1 MAIARILPR
10 RQMNQEQLKAIL
22 IFDIDGVI
30 RDVGN
35 SYRRAIADTVEE
47 FTGGAWRPT
56 MEDLDN
62 LKSEGIWNNDWEASQ
77 ELAYRYFEAMDQS
90 RESVELNYEHI
101 VEFFQ
106 ERYRGKHPELFD
118 GYIANEPLLV
128 SASYFQHLSN
138 NQVGYGFFSGATRG
152 SAEFVI
158 KQRLKLDNPVLVAM
172 EDAPSKPDPQG
183 MFDAIAQ
190 IETKTSNVP
199 AFYLGDTVADMHTV
213 VKAREAKVERNWIAI
228 GILPPHVQTSETRQA
243 DYAQKLMA
251 AGAEIVLSN
260 IEKLDLQLIN
270 ELIKDS

>member
-1 MAIARILPR
+1 MNKNQLTAIV
-10 RQMNQEQLKAIL
+10 

-35 SYRRAIADTVEE
+35 SYRRAIADTVKH
-47 FTGGAWRPT
+47 FTDGAWRPT

-77 ELAYRYFEAMDQS
+77 ELIYRYFEAQDKT
-90 RESVELNYEHI
+90 RDEIELDYDYPQGTLRDRI
-101 VEFFQ
+101 VDFFQ

-118 GYIANEPLLV
+118 GYIADEPLLI
-128 SASYFQHLSN
+128 SPGYFKQLN
-138 NQVGYGFFSGATRG
+138 ENKIGYGFFSGATRG

-172 EDAPSKPDPQG
+172 GDAPSKPDPQG
-183 MFDAIAQ
+183 MFDTISQ
-190 IETKTSNVP
+190 IEADCDNTP
-199 AFYLGDTVADMHTV
+199 AFYLGDTVADMYTV
-213 VKAREAKVERNWIAI
+213 ARAREIDPQRQWIGV
-228 GILPPHVQTSETRQA
+228 GILPPHVQISPTRQA

-260 IEKLDLQLIN
+260 VEKLDLKMIE
-270 ELIKDS
+270 ELI